1 MVSHADSGKPSLSP
15 DEASWLMAISQVLS
29 MQDMF
34 EVVPELLEE
43 ILATRRRVPKSLARQ
58 MLDAVARDGL
68 KTVLSA
74 AISMSEESHKE

>member
-1 MVSHADSGKPSLSP
+1 
-15 DEASWLMAISQVLS
+15 MAISQVLT

-58 MLDAVARDGL
+58 MLDAVVRDGL
-68 KTVLSA
+68 KSVLSA
-74 AISMSEESHKE
+74 AISMSEESHNE